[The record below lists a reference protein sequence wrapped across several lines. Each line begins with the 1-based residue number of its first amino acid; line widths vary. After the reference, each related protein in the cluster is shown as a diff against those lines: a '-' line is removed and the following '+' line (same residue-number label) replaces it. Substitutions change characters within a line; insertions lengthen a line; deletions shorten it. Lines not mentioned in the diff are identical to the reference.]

1 MGDFWTNINLV
12 HDFIFQLIGSL
23 VVGHKGWYWQP
34 RKLICQINDL
44 LHLSYFSLALLNQM
58 FV

>member
-1 MGDFWTNINLV
+1 MGNFWTNISLV

-23 VVGHKGWYWQP
+23 VVGHESWYWQP

-44 LHLSYFSLALLNQM
+44 LHLSYFVHSTT
-58 FV
+58 